1 MKKALLLM
9 PLMLFAK
16 VYTVKIE
23 PFMIYHYKAAASGQV
38 VWSKIEKESKS
49 VKDEQLIKI
58 DDTIDRVNLKSLQK
72 RAKILQRLIAIA
84 KENLQNAK
92 ETYAIKWQN
101 YQSIKDLKTK
111 SRFEKNL
118 RHSEALLAKQSLLA
132 AKEKLQNLLMQQSD
146 IDVQIKKLQDLIQ
159 KKNPKFSGYIY
170 KIYPTKGDFVGIGA
184 PLVDIAD
191 ITKAKIVLYLS
202 QEEIENIDKK
212 RLFIDGKPHKLQ
224 FYKLQKITDS
234 NYLTQYKAE
243 IILPAPKIFGK
254 FIKVEIK

>member
-1 MKKALLLM
+1 M

-16 VYTVKIE
+16 VHTVKVE

-38 VWSKIEKESKS
+38 LWSKIEKEAKS
-49 VKDEQLIKI
+49 VKDEQLLKI
-58 DDTIDRVNLKSLQK
+58 DDAIDRVNLKSLQK
-72 RAKILQRLIAIA
+72 KAKILQRLIAIA

-92 ETYAIKWQN
+92 ETYEIKWQN
-101 YQSIKDLKTK
+101 YRSIKELKTK

-118 RHSEALLAKQSLLA
+118 RHSEALLAKQSFLG
-132 AKEKLQNLLMQQSD
+132 AKEKLQNLLMQKSD

-159 KKNPKFSGYIY
+159 KKNPKFSGYVY
-170 KIYPTKGDFVGIGA
+170 KIYPAKGDFVSIGA

-191 ITKAKIVLYLS
+191 ISRAKIVLYLTP
-202 QEEIENIDKK
+202 EEMENINKK
-212 RLFIDGKPHKLQ
+212 RLFIDGKPRKLQ
-224 FYKLQKITDS
+224 FYKLYKITDS
-234 NYLTQYKAE
+234 DYLTQYKAE